1 MSGARWRLVSS
12 LVTRICTAI
21 ASYYTIQPMSADRF
35 YVVIVF
41 AWLWDTE
48 LELMTA
54 DTVIGACGC
63 AGSAMALFML

>member
-1 MSGARWRLVSS
+1 
-12 LVTRICTAI
+12 
-21 ASYYTIQPMSADRF
+21 MSADRF

-41 AWLWDTE
+41 PWLWDTE